1 MLRDL
6 HIENFALIDSLD
18 VSFASGLNTITGE
31 TGAGKSIILG
41 AMGLILGGKA
51 ESGQVKVGARNC
63 VVEMSFE
70 LPEVF
75 KPLFESLDIEWYDV
89 AIIRRTV
96 SAEGRS
102 RAYVNDQPITLQ
114 DLKLLTSRFLDIHSQ
129 HQNLLLG
136 DRSFQI
142 DLLDCVADNQKLRDD
157 YAVCY
162 NECRQLE
169 HTLQELKD
177 NAAKDSAE
185 SDYLTYQYTQLAE
198 ANLTEGEQESL
209 DQELLLLS
217 NASDIKSVMAENVSV
232 MSDSDSAIIPMLKSL
247 KGELIKIAKWMP
259 EAEELAVRIEQCE
272 VELKDISAEC
282 ESLADKTYDDPA
294 RLDFVTQ
301 RLDRLYSLQQKH
313 HLDSVEELIA
323 LRDEL
328 RVKLDSMESC
338 DERIAEL
345 EKQLKKRSGELHIVA
360 DALSSSRREVVSKVC
375 DFVTENLSQ
384 LGMMNGRFE
393 VEITPCELTNKGQDR
408 VLFMFSANRN
418 QPLHPLE
425 RIASGGEMARVM
437 LVIKALDAKYKE
449 LPTVIFDEIDQGISG
464 EVADK
469 TGSLIEQLANDIQV
483 INITHLPQIAAKGD
497 THFLVYKSDS
507 EQGIS
512 TSIVKLSREQRI
524 EQIAKMISGSNM
536 TDAARKQAENLLNY

>member
-75 KPLFESLDIEWYDV
+75 KPLFESLDIEWYDI

-437 LVIKALDAKYKE
+437 LVIKALAAKYKE

-464 EVADK
+464 EVAYK

>member
-75 KPLFESLDIEWYDV
+75 KPLFESLDIEWYDI

-437 LVIKALDAKYKE
+437 LVIKALAAKYKE

-464 EVADK
+464 EVAYK
-469 TGSLIEQLANDIQV
+469 TGSLIEQLANEIQV